1 MQAPLTVPPS
11 LLTQTSSTKLVLR
24 FAEQPAQYHLST
36 PHITRSR
43 KSRGGSPIF
52 TICDPWR
59 AARITR
65 RFIVS
70 RQSGHDTVDLPKSL
84 ENPTAE
90 LNAHVGW
97 QSVRYERFSAR
108 RQWLPHEITN
118 R

>member
-36 PHITRSR
+36 SDITRSQKGR
-43 KSRGGSPIF
+43 GSPIF
-52 TICDPWR
+52 TICNPWR

-70 RQSGHDTVDLPKSL
+70 RQSRHDMVDLPEDFVKTQPRSSMRML
-84 ENPTAE
+84 GGRASGT
-90 LNAHVGW
+90 
-97 QSVRYERFSAR
+97 SV
-108 RQWLPHEITN
+108 
-118 R
+118 